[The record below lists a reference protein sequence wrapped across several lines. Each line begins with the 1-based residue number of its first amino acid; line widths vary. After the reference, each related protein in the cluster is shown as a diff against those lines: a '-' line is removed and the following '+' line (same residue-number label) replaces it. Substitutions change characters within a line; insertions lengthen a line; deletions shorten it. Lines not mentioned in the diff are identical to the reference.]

1 MLGYNMDK
9 IVTIICL
16 ILIGCLMVFICVCAS
31 NSVKTSD
38 QSKEMVAVVKTT
50 MGTMTFKFFPKD
62 APLSCAN
69 FIKLAKAGFYNNRE
83 FYRVVKG
90 HVIQAGVGEGE
101 GVDYTIKAE
110 FNKNPH
116 ITGAVG
122 MARAEDPD
130 SASTEF
136 YICLV
141 PRPKLDGKYT
151 VFGQLIDGFDVL
163 DKIGNIE
170 VDEKVIEGVAFHH
183 PKTPVRILSISIEEK

>member
-1 MLGYNMDK
+1 
-9 IVTIICL
+9 
-16 ILIGCLMVFICVCAS
+16 
-31 NSVKTSD
+31 
-38 QSKEMVAVVKTT
+38 
-50 MGTMTFKFFPKD
+50 MGEMTFKFFTKD

-69 FIKLAKAGFYNNRE
+69 FIKLAKSGFYNNRE

-101 GVDYTIKAE
+101 GVDYTVKAE

-136 YICLV
+136 YICHT
-141 PRPKLDGKYT
+141 PRPHLDGRYT
-151 VFGQLIDGFDVL
+151 VFGQLTDGFDVL
-163 DKIGNIE
+163 DKIGNTE
-170 VDEKVIEGVAFHH
+170 VEEKMIEGVAFNK
-183 PKTPVRILSISIEEK
+183 PKVPVKILSITIEER

>member
-1 MLGYNMDK
+1 L
-9 IVTIICL
+9 II
-16 ILIGCLMVFICVCAS
+16 FIYACAS
-31 NSVKTSD
+31 SNAKAPN
-38 QSKEMVAVVKTT
+38 QPQAAKETIAIIKTT
-50 MGTMTFKFFPKD
+50 MGDMTFKFFTKD

-101 GVDYTIKAE
+101 GVDYTVKAE
-110 FNKNPH
+110 FNKNPN

-136 YICLV
+136 YICPAPL
-141 PRPKLDGKYT
+141 RSAG
-151 VFGQLIDGFDVL
+151 
-163 DKIGNIE
+163 
-170 VDEKVIEGVAFHH
+170 
-183 PKTPVRILSISIEEK
+183 R